1 MILTSVTFFASRTAP
16 LSHGCVRVQEWQKL
30 ASYLIANDSLARKT
44 PGNFIGSDSLNAWL
58 ARKEKHYLPVRSR
71 LPLFIRYFSCEGING
86 KSEIL

>member
-1 MILTSVTFFASRTAP
+1 
-16 LSHGCVRVQEWQKL
+16 L

-86 KSEIL
+86 KVKFYEDIYKEDKILREKYFADKSIQ